1 MRAAPVPDGGH
12 ASAPTSGR
20 ALARC
25 LLRAHRL
32 ARRWNWKAAILS
44 ASSRGMLFFVVNLG
58 AGLDAA
64 GSAMIAEFTLRA
76 VTAGF
81 YGALTQTFA
90 SIQPAWAA
98 TLAAS
103 LLLPV
108 TAHSVEFALHYVR
121 GTPALAASIGAS
133 AAFTVIS
140 TQFNLYAMRRGVLI
154 VGAGSLTLAGDLKRL
169 PLVAAGFCAGG
180 VTAAARGAAAFAAG
194 CASLLGSARS
204 GGG

>member
-1 MRAAPVPDGGH
+1 MARRLPQGH
-12 ASAPTSGR
+12 
-20 ALARC
+20 L
-25 LLRAHRL
+25 L
-32 ARRWNWKAAILS
+32 ARRWHWKAAILS
-44 ASSRGMLFFVVNLG
+44 AASRGLLFFVVNLG

-64 GSAMIAEFTLRA
+64 GSAMLAEFTLRA

-90 SIQPAWAA
+90 SLQPAWAA

-154 VGAGSLTLAGDLKRL
+154 VGAGRLSLAGDLKRL
-169 PLVAAGFCAGG
+169 PLVVAGFCAGG
-180 VTAAARGAAAFAAG
+180 VTAAARSAAAFAAG
-194 CASLLGSARS
+194 CASLLASARS
-204 GGG
+204 GGR

>member
-1 MRAAPVPDGGH
+1 
-12 ASAPTSGR
+12 
-20 ALARC
+20 
-25 LLRAHRL
+25 
-32 ARRWNWKAAILS
+32 
-44 ASSRGMLFFVVNLG
+44 MLFFVVNLG

-64 GSAMIAEFTLRA
+64 GSAMVAEFTLRA

-90 SIQPAWAA
+90 SLQPAWVA

-108 TAHSVEFALHYVR
+108 TAHSVEFAVHYVR

-154 VGAGSLTLAGDLKRL
+154 VGAGSLTLAGDLRRL
-169 PLVAAGFCAGG
+169 PLVVAGFCTGLVRAW
-180 VTAAARGAAAFAAG
+180 AAPRPP
-194 CASLLGSARS
+194 RP
-204 GGG
+204 